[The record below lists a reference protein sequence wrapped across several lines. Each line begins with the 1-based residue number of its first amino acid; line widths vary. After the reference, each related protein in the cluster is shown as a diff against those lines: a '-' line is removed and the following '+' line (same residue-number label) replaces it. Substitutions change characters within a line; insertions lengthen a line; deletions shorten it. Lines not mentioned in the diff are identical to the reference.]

1 MMYLFHFFF
10 HLSRNI
16 SMLFT
21 EAMTFKSDK
30 QKLEYLG
37 FTSPVQPF
45 KLFYLTLKLLVLF
58 I

>member
-1 MMYLFHFFF
+1 
-10 HLSRNI
+10 
-16 SMLFT
+16 MLFT

-45 KLFYLTLKLLVLF
+45 KLFYLTLKLLVLY
-58 I
+58 IRHL